1 MVSETTRSTVK
12 LTNVP
17 QTIVADELLR
27 FLELHLG
34 VDTVFALEIPTSRD
48 NWKPRDFALV
58 QFTSLEVKSRAQLL
72 SSQNKLLFKT
82 HNLRISEAYD
92 DIIPRPVDPRR
103 RLDGVVLTVG
113 FPEADELRFCALERW
128 EGVRCWIIEEKRR
141 VEFWVWESGEC
152 YKVEVRF
159 EDIVETVSC
168 CVNGVSEINA
178 FLLKLKY
185 GPKIYKRV
193 SGPHISANIKS
204 DRYHFCK
211 EDFDFI
217 WIRTTDFSGLK
228 SIGSST
234 CFCLEVHQGSTM
246 SHVFSCLPYYRE
258 DTLSLTTV
266 DKNTFASGSQIVPL
280 LNALDLGT
288 ELPYEI
294 LFQLNSLVHA
304 QKISLFA
311 ASDTEL
317 INILCGLSLDK
328 ALAIFKKLHQQSS
341 ICYDPVSFVK
351 TRSQFAVKKT
361 AAHSPA
367 SAYKRLTE
375 QNIMSCQRAY
385 VTPSKIYL
393 LGPELET
400 ANYVVKNFAEH
411 ASDFMRVTF
420 VEEDWSKLPANA
432 LSVNSKEGY
441 FLKPFRTDVYHRVLS
456 ILGEGITVGAKRF
469 EFLAF
474 SASQLRG
481 NSVWMFASNEKIKAE
496 DVRDWMGCFRKI
508 RSISKCAA
516 RMGQLFSAS
525 RQTLNV
531 RAQDVEHIPDVEVT
545 TNGADYCFSDGIGK
559 ISLAF
564 AKQVAQKCG
573 LSHIPS
579 AFQIR
584 YGGYKGVIAVDRS
597 SFRKLSLRDS
607 MLKFESN
614 NRMLNVTRWT
624 ESMPCFLNREIICL
638 LSTLGIEDEV
648 FEAMQKVHLS
658 ILGNMLE
665 DSNAALN
672 VLQKLSGENSKNL
685 LVKMLLQG
693 YAPSKEPYL
702 SMMLR
707 VHHESQLSELKSRC
721 RILVPKGR
729 ILIGCMDEMGILEY
743 GQVYVRVTLT
753 KAELESREQS
763 FFRKIDE
770 ETCVVVGKVVVTK
783 NPCLHPGDI
792 RVLEA
797 IYEISFEQ
805 KGFLD
810 CIIFPQKGERP
821 HPNECSGGDLD
832 GDQFFVSWDE
842 KLVPSQMDAP
852 MDYAGSRPRI
862 MDHDVTLE
870 EIHKFF
876 VDYMISD
883 TLGVIST
890 AHLVHA
896 DRDPDRARSQK
907 CLELANLHS
916 RAVDFAKTGAPA
928 EMPYALKPREFPDF
942 LERFEKPMY
951 ISQSVFGK
959 LYRAVKSSLA
969 QRKPEEAESEEET
982 KTMAYDSTLEEAGFE
997 SFIETAKAQRDMYAE
1012 KVSSLMN
1019 YYGAA
1024 NEEEILTGILK
1035 TKEMYLQRD
1044 NRRYGDMKD
1053 RITLSVKDLQ
1063 REAMGWFEKSCGDEQ
1078 ERKKLA
1084 SAWYYVTYNP
1094 SHGDEKLRFL
1104 SFPWIVGDVLLGIKA
1119 ENAQRGRETEEMVI
1133 A

>member
-1 MVSETTRSTVK
+1 MVSETTRSTLK

-34 VDTVFALEIPTSRD
+34 ADSVFALEIPTSRD

-58 QFTSLEVKSRAQLL
+58 QFASLEAKSRARLL
-72 SSQNKLLFKT
+72 SSQSKLLFKSR
-82 HNLRISEAYD
+82 NLRVSEAYD
-92 DIIPRPVDPRR
+92 DIIPRPVDPIK
-103 RLDGVVLTVG
+103 RLDGVVLTAG
-113 FPEADELRFCALERW
+113 FPEAEEGRFCALEKW
-128 EGVRCWIIEEKRR
+128 GGVRCWVVEEKRR
-141 VEFWVWESGEC
+141 VELWVWESGDC
-152 YKVEVRF
+152 YKCEVRF
-159 EDIVETVSC
+159 EDIVETVPC

-178 FLLKLKY
+178 FLLRLKY
-185 GPKIYKRV
+185 GPKIYKQV
-193 SGPHISANIKS
+193 SGPNIATKFKS
-204 DRYHFCK
+204 DRYSFCK
-211 EDFDFI
+211 EDFDFM
-217 WIRTTDFSGLK
+217 WIRSTDFSRVK
-228 SIGSST
+228 SIGTST
-234 CFCLEVHQGSTM
+234 CFCLEVDNGSTM
-246 SHVFSCLPYYRE
+246 SDIFSSFPYYRE

-266 DKNTFASGSQIVPL
+266 DGNTFASANQIVPL
-280 LNALDLGT
+280 LNTANLGI
-288 ELPYEI
+288 EIPYEI

-311 ASDTEL
+311 GSDMGL
-317 INILCGLSLDK
+317 ISILCGLSLET
-328 ALAIFKKLHQQSS
+328 ALTILKKLHQQSS
-341 ICYDPVSFVK
+341 ICYDPISFVK
-351 TRSQFAVKKT
+351 AHSQSVVKKKM
-361 AAHSPA
+361 AHSPA

-411 ASDFMRVTF
+411 ASDFMRITF
-420 VEEDWSKLPANA
+420 VEEDWSKIPANA

-441 FLKPFRTDVYHRVLS
+441 FVKPFRTNIYHRVLS
-456 ILGEGITVGAKRF
+456 VLGEGITVGPKKF

-481 NSVWMFASNEKIKAE
+481 NSVWMFASNEKVKAE
-496 DVRDWMGCFRKI
+496 DIREWMGCFRKI

-531 RAQDVEHIPDVEVT
+531 RAQDVEQIPDIEVT
-545 TNGADYCFSDGIGK
+545 TDGADYCFSDGIGK

-607 MLKFESN
+607 MLKFDSN

-638 LSTLGIEDEV
+638 LSTLGIEDTV
-648 FEAMQKVHLS
+648 FEAMQEGHLS

-665 DSNAALN
+665 DRHAALN
-672 VLQKLSGENSKNL
+672 VLQKLSGESSKNL

-693 YAPSKEPYL
+693 YAPSSEPYL

-763 FFRKIDE
+763 YFRKIDE
-770 ETCVVVGKVVVTK
+770 ETSVVVGKVVVTK

-792 RVLEA
+792 RVLDA
-797 IYEISFEQ
+797 IYEVNFEQ

-810 CIIFPQKGERP
+810 CIVFPQKGERP

-842 KLVPSQMDAP
+842 KLIPSQMDPP

-896 DRDPDRARSQK
+896 DRDPEKARSQK
-907 CLELANLHS
+907 CIELANLHS

-928 EMPYALKPREFPDF
+928 EMPFALKPREFPDF
-942 LERFEKPMY
+942 LERFEKPTY
-951 ISQSVFGK
+951 ISGSVFGK
-959 LYRAVKSSLA
+959 LYRAVKSTLA
-969 QRKPEEAESEEET
+969 QRKPEDAEREN
-982 KTMAYDSTLEEAGFE
+982 KMAYDSTLEAAGFE
-997 SFIETAKAQRDMYAE
+997 SFIETAKAHRDMYAE
-1012 KVSSLMN
+1012 KLSSLMN

-1024 NEEEILTGILK
+1024 NEEEILTGILR

-1063 REAMGWFEKSCGDEQ
+1063 REAMGWFEKRCEDGQ

-1094 SHGDEKLRFL
+1094 SHDDEKPKFL

-1119 ENAQRGRETEEMVI
+1119 ESAERETEGMVI

>member
-12 LTNVP
+12 LTNIP
-17 QTIVADELLR
+17 QTIVAEELVR
-27 FLELHLG
+27 FLNLHVG
-34 VDTVFALEIPTSRD
+34 ADSVFALEIPTSRE

-58 QFTSLEVKSRAQLL
+58 QFTSLEAKSRAQLL
-72 SSQNKLLFKT
+72 SSHSNLLFKSR
-82 HNLRISEAYD
+82 NLRLSEAYD
-92 DIIPRPVDPRR
+92 DIIPRPVDPKR

-113 FPEADELRFCALERW
+113 FPEAEEGRFCALEKW
-128 EGVRCWIIEEKRR
+128 DGVRCWVLEDKRR
-141 VEFWVWESGEC
+141 VEFWVWVSGEC
-152 YKVEVRF
+152 YKFEVRF
-159 EDIVETVSC
+159 EDIVETVPC

-178 FLLKLKY
+178 FLLRLKY
-185 GPKIYKRV
+185 GAKIYKQA
-193 SGPHISANIKS
+193 SGPHIATKFKS
-204 DRYHFCK
+204 GRYRFCK
-211 EDFDFI
+211 EDYDFM
-217 WIRTTDFSGLK
+217 WIRSTDFSAVK
-228 SIGSST
+228 SIGTST
-234 CFCLEVHQGSTM
+234 CFCLQVDNGDI
-246 SHVFSCLPYYRE
+246 FSSFPFYRE

-266 DKNTFASGSQIVPL
+266 DGNNTFASGNQIVPL
-280 LNALDLGT
+280 LNAANLGI
-288 ELPYEI
+288 EIPYEI

-311 ASDTEL
+311 ASDMGL
-317 INILCGLSLDK
+317 INILCGLSLET
-328 ALAIFKKLHQQSS
+328 ALAILKKLHQQSS
-341 ICYDPVSFVK
+341 ICYDPISFVK
-351 TRSQFAVKKT
+351 AQPQYAVKKM
-361 AAHSPA
+361 AHSPA

-411 ASDFMRVTF
+411 ASDFMRITF
-420 VEEDWSKLPANA
+420 VEEDWSKIPANA

-441 FLKPFRTDVYHRVLS
+441 FVKPFRTNIYHRVLS
-456 ILGEGITVGAKRF
+456 ILGEGITVGPKKF

-481 NSVWMFASNEKIKAE
+481 NSVWMFASNEKVKAE
-496 DVRDWMGCFRKI
+496 DIREWMGCFRKI

-531 RAQDVEHIPDVEVT
+531 RAQDVEQIPDIEVT
-545 TNGADYCFSDGIGK
+545 TDGADYCFSDGIGK

-607 MLKFESN
+607 MLKFDSN

-638 LSTLGIEDEV
+638 LSTLGIEDAV
-648 FEAMQKVHLS
+648 FEEMQAGHLS

-665 DSNAALN
+665 DRNAALN
-672 VLQKLSGENSKNL
+672 VLQKLSGESSKNL

-693 YAPSKEPYL
+693 YAPSSEPYL

-763 FFRKIDE
+763 YFRKIDE
-770 ETCVVVGKVVVTK
+770 DTSVVVGKVVVTK

-792 RVLEA
+792 RVLDA
-797 IYEISFEQ
+797 IYEVNFEQ

-810 CIIFPQKGERP
+810 CIVFPQKGERP

-842 KLVPSQMDAP
+842 KLIPSQMDPP
-852 MDYAGSRPRI
+852 MDYAGSRPRL

-896 DRDPDRARSQK
+896 DRDPERARSQK
-907 CLELANLHS
+907 CIELANLHS

-942 LERFEKPMY
+942 LERFEKPTY
-951 ISQSVFGK
+951 ISGSVFGK
-959 LYRAVKSSLA
+959 LYRTVKSILA
-969 QRKPEEAESEEET
+969 QRKPEDAESED
-982 KTMAYDSTLEEAGFE
+982 TMAYDSTLEEAGFE
-997 SFIETAKAQRDMYAE
+997 SFIETARAHRDMYAE
-1012 KVSSLMN
+1012 KLSSLMN

-1024 NEEEILTGILK
+1024 NEEEILTGILR

-1063 REAMGWFEKSCGDEQ
+1063 REAMGWFEKSCKEEQ
-1078 ERKKLA
+1078 QRKKLA

-1094 SHGDEKLRFL
+1094 SHRDEKPKFL

-1119 ENAQRGRETEEMVI
+1119 DSAERETEGMMI

>member
-12 LTNVP
+12 ITNVP

-34 VDTVFALEIPTSRD
+34 EDTVFALEIPTSRE
-48 NWKPRDFALV
+48 NWKPRDFARV
-58 QFTSLEVKSRAQLL
+58 QFTSLEVKSRAHLL
-72 SSQNKLLFKT
+72 SSQSKLLFKSR
-82 HNLRISEAYD
+82 NLRISEAYD
-92 DIIPRPVDPRR
+92 DIIPRPVDPRKM
-103 RLDGVVLTVG
+103 LDGVVLTVG
-113 FPEADELRFCALERW
+113 FPEADEGRFCALEKW
-128 EGVRCWIIEEKRR
+128 EGVRCWVIEEKRR
-141 VEFWVWESGEC
+141 VEFWVCDGGEC
-152 YKVEVRF
+152 YKLEVRF
-159 EDIVETVSC
+159 EDIVETVGC
-168 CVNGVSEINA
+168 CFNGASEINA
-178 FLLKLKY
+178 FFLRLKY
-185 GPKIYKRV
+185 GPKIYKKV
-193 SGPHISANIKS
+193 SGPHIATKFKS
-204 DRYHFCK
+204 DRYRFCK
-211 EDFDFI
+211 EDFDFM
-217 WIRTTDFSGLK
+217 WIRSTDFSGLK
-228 SIGSST
+228 SIGTSN
-234 CFCLEVHQGSTM
+234 CFCLEVNNGSTTLDI
-246 SHVFSCLPYYRE
+246 FSSFPYFRE
-258 DTLSLTTV
+258 DTLSLTSV
-266 DKNTFASGSQIVPL
+266 DGKTFASANQIVPL
-280 LNALDLGT
+280 LNTFDLGL
-288 ELPYEI
+288 EPPYEI

-304 QKISLFA
+304 QKITLFA
-311 ASDTEL
+311 ASNMEL
-317 INILCGLSLDK
+317 INVLRGLSLET
-328 ALAIFKKLHQQSS
+328 ALVILKKLHQQSS
-341 ICYDPVSFVK
+341 MCYDPLSFVK
-351 TRSQFAVKKT
+351 AQLQFVVKKM
-361 AAHSPA
+361 AHSPA

-441 FLKPFRTDVYHRVLS
+441 FLKPFRTKIYHRVLT
-456 ILGEGITVGAKRF
+456 ILGEGITVGPKRF

-481 NSVWMFASNEKIKAE
+481 NSVWMFASNEKVKAE
-496 DVRDWMGCFRKI
+496 NVREWMGCFRKI

-525 RQTLNV
+525 RQTLTV
-531 RAQDVEHIPDVEVT
+531 RPQDVEQIPDIEVT
-545 TNGADYCFSDGIGK
+545 TDGADYCFSDGIGK

-584 YGGYKGVIAVDRS
+584 FGGYKGVIAVDRS

-638 LSTLGIEDEV
+638 LSTLGIEDAV
-648 FEAMQKVHLS
+648 FEAMQRGHLS
-658 ILGNMLE
+658 MLGNMLE
-665 DSNAALN
+665 DRDAALN
-672 VLQKLSGENSKNL
+672 VLQKLSGEGSKNL
-685 LVKMLLQG
+685 LVKMLLLG
-693 YAPSKEPYL
+693 YAPSSEPYL
-702 SMMLR
+702 LMMLR

-753 KAELESREQS
+753 KAELESREQGY
-763 FFRKIDE
+763 FHKIDE
-770 ETCVVVGKVVVTK
+770 ETSVVIGKVVVTK

-792 RVLEA
+792 RVLDA

-810 CIIFPQKGERP
+810 CIVFPQKGERP

-842 KLVPSQMDAP
+842 KLIPSQMDPP

-890 AHLVHA
+890 AHLIHA
-896 DRDPDRARSQK
+896 DRDPEKARSQK

-951 ISQSVFGK
+951 ISESVFGK
-959 LYRAVKSSLA
+959 LYRAVKRSLA
-969 QRKPEEAESEEET
+969 QRKPEEAESEV
-982 KTMAYDSTLEEAGFE
+982 TMAYDSTLEEAGFE
-997 SFIETAKAQRDMYAE
+997 SFIETAKAHRDMYAE
-1012 KVSSLMN
+1012 KLSSLMN

-1024 NEEEILTGILK
+1024 NEEEILTGILR

-1063 REAMGWFEKSCGDEQ
+1063 REAMGWFDKSCKEEQ
-1078 ERKKLA
+1078 QRKKLA

-1094 SHGDEKLRFL
+1094 SHRDEKPKFL

-1119 ENAQRGRETEEMVI
+1119 ENAERERQGE
-1133 A
+1133 

>member
-1 MVSETTRSTVK
+1 MVSETTRPTVK
-12 LTNVP
+12 LSNVP

-34 VDTVFALEIPTSRD
+34 VDTVFALEIPTTRD
-48 NWKPRDFALV
+48 NWKPRDFARV

-82 HNLRISEAYD
+82 HNLRVSEAYD

-103 RLDGVVLTVG
+103 RLSDVVLTVG
-113 FPEADELRFCALERW
+113 FSESDEERFCALERW
-128 EGVRCWIIEEKRR
+128 EGVRCWIMEERR
-141 VEFWVWESGEC
+141 RLEFWVWERDEC
-152 YKVEVRF
+152 YKIEVRF
-159 EDIVETVSC
+159 EDIVETVGC
-168 CVNGVSEINA
+168 CINGASEING
-178 FLLKLKY
+178 FLLRLKY
-185 GPKIYKRV
+185 GPKIYKSV
-193 SGPHISANIKS
+193 SGTHIAPKFKA
-204 DRYHFCK
+204 DRYRFCK
-211 EDFDFI
+211 EDFDFM

-228 SIGSST
+228 SIGSSS
-234 CFCLEVHQGSTM
+234 CFCLEVFNASTM
-246 SHVFSCLPYYRE
+246 TGIFSFLPYYRE

-266 DKNTFASGSQIVPL
+266 DGNTFASVHQIVPL
-280 LNALDLGT
+280 LNADYLGT
-288 ELPYEI
+288 EIPYEI

-311 ASDTEL
+311 ASNMEL
-317 INILCGLSLDK
+317 INILCGLSLET
-328 ALAIFKKLHQQSS
+328 ALVILKKLHQQSS
-341 ICYDPVSFVK
+341 ICYDPVSYVK
-351 TRSQFAVKKT
+351 TQLQSVVKKMK
-361 AAHSPA
+361 HSPA

-375 QNIMSCQRAY
+375 QNIMSCYRAY

-411 ASDFMRVTF
+411 SSDFMRVTF

-432 LSVNSKEGY
+432 LSVNSKKGY
-441 FLKPFRTDVYHRVLS
+441 FIKPLRTNIYNRVLS
-456 ILGEGITVGAKRF
+456 ILGEGITVGPKRF

-496 DVRDWMGCFRKI
+496 DIREWMGCFRKI

-531 RAQDVEHIPDVEVT
+531 IAQDVEYIPDIEVT
-545 TNGADYCFSDGIGK
+545 TDGADYCFSDGIGK
-559 ISLAF
+559 ISLRF

-597 SFRKLSLRDS
+597 SFRKMSLRDS

-648 FEAMQKVHLS
+648 FEAMQAMHLS
-658 ILGNMLE
+658 MLGNMLE
-665 DSNAALN
+665 DRDAALN
-672 VLQKLSGENSKNL
+672 VLQKLSGENSKHL
-685 LVKMLLQG
+685 LVQMLLQG
-693 YAPSKEPYL
+693 YAPNSEPYL

-763 FFRKIDE
+763 YFRKADE
-770 ETCVVVGKVVVTK
+770 ETSMVIGKVVVTK

-797 IYEISFEQ
+797 IYEVSFEQ

-842 KLVPSQMDAP
+842 KLIPSQMDPP
-852 MDYAGSRPRI
+852 MDYAGSRPRL

-890 AHLVHA
+890 AHLIHA
-896 DRDPDRARSQK
+896 DRDPERARSQK

-951 ISQSVFGK
+951 VSESVFGK
-959 LYRAVKSSLA
+959 LYRTVKSSLA
-969 QRKPEEAESEEET
+969 QKKPEEET
-982 KTMAYDSTLEEAGFE
+982 TEMMAYDYTLEEAGFE
-997 SFIETAKAQRDMYAE
+997 SLIDTAKSHRDMYSE
-1012 KVSSLMN
+1012 KLSSLMK
-1019 YYGAA
+1019 YYGAV
-1024 NEEEILTGILK
+1024 NEEEILTGILR

-1063 REAMGWFEKSCGDEQ
+1063 REAMGWFEKSCKEGQEQ
-1078 ERKKLA
+1078 KKLA
-1084 SAWYYVTYNP
+1084 SAWYYVTYHP
-1094 SHGDEKLRFL
+1094 SHRDEELKFL

-1119 ENAQRGRETEEMVI
+1119 ENGKSQRSGN

>member
-1 MVSETTRSTVK
+1 MVSETKTTRSTVK
-12 LTNVP
+12 LTNLP

-27 FLELHLG
+27 FLELNLG
-34 VDTVFALEIPTSRD
+34 VDTVFAVEIPTARE

-58 QFTSLEVKSRAQLL
+58 QFTSLEARSRAQSL
-72 SSQNKLLFKT
+72 STQSKLLFKSR
-82 HNLRISEAYD
+82 NLRVSEAHD
-92 DIIPRPVDPRR
+92 DIVPRPVDPRK
-103 RLDGVVLTVG
+103 RLNDAVLSVG
-113 FPEADELRFCALERW
+113 FHESEEKRICVLDKW
-128 EGVRCWIIEEKRR
+128 EGVRCWVIDEKKR
-141 VEFWVWESGEC
+141 VDFWVWISGDC
-152 YKVEVRF
+152 YKLEVRF
-159 EDIVETVSC
+159 QDIVETVGC
-168 CVNGVSEINA
+168 CLNGVSVINSW
-178 FLLKLKY
+178 LLRLKY
-185 GPKIYKRV
+185 GPKIYKKV
-193 SGPHISANIKS
+193 TGPHIAPKFKS
-204 DRYHFCK
+204 NRYRFCK
-211 EDFDFI
+211 EDFDFM
-217 WIRTTDFSGLK
+217 WIRTTDFSALK
-228 SIGSST
+228 SIGTST
-234 CFCLEVHQGSTM
+234 CFCLQVNNASD
-246 SHVFSCLPYYRE
+246 VFSSFPYYRE
-258 DTLSLTTV
+258 DTLNLTAV
-266 DKNTFASGSQIVPL
+266 DGNTFSSACRIVPL
-280 LNALDLGT
+280 LNAVEMGQ
-288 ELPYEI
+288 EVPYEI

-304 QKISLFA
+304 QKISLFT
-311 ASDTEL
+311 ASSTEL
-317 INILCGLSLDK
+317 VNILRGLSLET
-328 ALAIFKKLHQQSS
+328 ALMILKKLHQQSS
-341 ICYDPVSFVK
+341 ICYDPVSFIK
-351 TRSQFAVKKT
+351 AQLQLGVKKMK
-361 AAHSPA
+361 HSPA

-420 VEEDWSKLPANA
+420 VEEDWSKLSPNA

-441 FLKPFRTDVYHRVLS
+441 FVKPFRTEIYHRVLN
-456 ILGEGITVGAKRF
+456 ILGEGITVGTKKF

-496 DVRDWMGCFRKI
+496 DIREWMGCFRKI

-525 RQTLNV
+525 RQTLTV
-531 RAQDVEHIPDVEVT
+531 RAQDVEQIPDVEVT
-545 TNGADYCFSDGIGK
+545 TDGADYCFSDGIGK
-559 ISLAF
+559 ISSAF

-638 LSTLGIEDEV
+638 LSTLGIKDEV
-648 FEAMQKVHLS
+648 FEAMQMGHLS

-665 DSNAALN
+665 DRNAALN
-672 VLQKLSGENSKNL
+672 VLQKLSGESSKNL

-693 YAPSKEPYL
+693 YGPSSEPYL

-753 KAELESREQS
+753 KAEMEARDQS
-763 FFRKIDE
+763 YFHKIDE
-770 ETCVVVGKVVVTK
+770 ETSVVIGKVVVTK

-792 RVLEA
+792 RVLDA
-797 IYEISFEQ
+797 IYEVNFEQ

-810 CIIFPQKGERP
+810 CIVFPQKGERP

-842 KLVPSQMDAP
+842 KLTPSQMDPP
-852 MDYAGSRPRI
+852 MDYAGSRPRL

-883 TLGVIST
+883 TLGMIST
-890 AHLVHA
+890 SHLIHA
-896 DRDPDRARSQK
+896 DRDPDKARSQK

-951 ISQSVFGK
+951 ISDSVFGK
-959 LYRAVKSSLA
+959 LYRAVKSALT
-969 QRKPEEAESEEET
+969 QKIPEAETE
-982 KTMAYDSTLEEAGFE
+982 MAYDPTLEEAGFE
-997 SFIETAKAQRDMYAE
+997 GFLETARAHRNMYAE
-1012 KVSSLMN
+1012 KLSWLMN
-1019 YYGAA
+1019 YYGAV
-1024 NEEEILTGILK
+1024 NEEEILTGVLK

-1063 REAMGWFEKSCGDEQ
+1063 REAMVWFEKSCEDEEQ
-1078 ERKKLA
+1078 RKKLA
-1084 SAWYYVTYNP
+1084 SAWYYVTYSP
-1094 SHGDEKLRFL
+1094 SQRDEEKARFL

-1119 ENAQRGRETEEMVI
+1119 EKAETESMMVV